1 MAKSGNKNQ
10 KKSDSDTKYSSQN
23 VLKIIQKDE
32 RAFNKFITENY
43 NRFYKFAFYYI
54 GNREDTEDILQE
66 AFLKI
71 FQKSH
76 TYNFKSSFET
86 WCLKIIRNQCID
98 FLRERKLKRLILP
111 LTEFIKIKSPEE
123 YYEPEKIYERKEIKE
138 KIEQALNKLKIKEKE
153 IFVLKHYN
161 SLSIKEISKIT
172 GFSES
177 NVKVIL
183 FRAVN
188 KLKKILEDM

>member
-1 MAKSGNKNQ
+1 MARSNNSHQKNPDIKPDNLQ
-10 KKSDSDTKYSSQN
+10 DI
-23 VLKIIQKDE
+23 LKIIQKDE
-32 RAFNKFITENY
+32 KTFNKFIAENY

-71 FQKSH
+71 FQKSN
-76 TYNFKSSFET
+76 TYNFRSTFET

-98 FLRERKLKRLILP
+98 FLRKRKLKGLILP

-177 NVKVIL
+177 NIKVIL

-188 KLKKILEDM
+188 KLKKFLEDV